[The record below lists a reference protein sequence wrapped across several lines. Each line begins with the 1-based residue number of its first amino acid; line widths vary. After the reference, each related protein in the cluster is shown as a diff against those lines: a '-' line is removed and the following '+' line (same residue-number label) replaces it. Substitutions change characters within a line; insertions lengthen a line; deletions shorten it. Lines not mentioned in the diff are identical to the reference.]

1 MNNKGNIR
9 IAYKTFEKDLQKC
22 PDFKKFK
29 ENSIRVVFEDRLTRE
44 RNHIGSKDLSTTNVL
59 KPVPIK
65 ITFNL
70 PEVYTKKS
78 RKLNRLL

>member
-1 MNNKGNIR
+1 MNNKGNIKL
-9 IAYKTFEKDLQKC
+9 AYKTFERDLQRC
-22 PDFKKFK
+22 PDFIKFK
-29 ENSIRVVFEDRLTRE
+29 ENSVRVVYEDSIQRE

-59 KPVPIK
+59 KPKPIK